1 VPELAGGTASK
12 TLTSES
18 KSHSN
23 ATLTEKKLS
32 LLFKAEDIEPAN
44 SAIWAT
50 FGNKGSKPLSYTGEA
65 DISTYCKQVLE
76 EVLKAG
82 GLGGYIDCCEELSL
96 SKIRGDI
103 WFVLNTNGFPIGVCE
118 IKNPGEKA
126 LTSGFILGQVY
137 DYMKE
142 LKLYHGVKFPFGLIF
157 TYTKVRVVWLP
168 DAEEYAAS
176 TTKQVL
182 LDANPKGSC
191 SIQGAPT
198 YKEDDESLDR
208 GDGGEEMQDDG
219 VGVGE
224 GVEEDIEVEEEEEE
238 EKKEEAVDIQGT
250 TVFELT
256 SSKEACV
263 DACLVILSVVK
274 KMLDSPIVYCHP
286 FINDSKGRLLTEKS
300 WLWAKKGETNYAQTF
315 TGKVSVQTK
324 KFYLLAD
331 FRGGSGGRVWA
342 ATSVTGKVCVLK
354 FSQNVNNDEA
364 NAQLKDEARIC
375 QDVWGKDRFARVQT
389 VAGRPCIVMSF
400 FSPCPSPPPRALYP
414 AIREAIADAANAGVE
429 HRDLTFKGVKG
440 EIEKKWEHVGL
451 YQMKGK
457 WKAALLDFGLTT
469 ERSSG
474 TEEEDAFAQRAEKA
488 MLEALG
494 LSVSTDGCETLASDL
509 DKLDLTPK
517 RNGQKLF
524 D

>member
-23 ATLTEKKLS
+23 ATLTEKTLS
-32 LLFKAEDIEPAN
+32 LLFKAEAIQPAN

-50 FGNKGSKPLSYTGEA
+50 FGNKGSKPLSYSGEA

-82 GLGGYIDCCEELSL
+82 GLGGEINCCEELSL

-103 WFVLNTNGFPIGVCE
+103 WFVLNKNGFPIGVCE
-118 IKNPGEKA
+118 IKNPGDKA
-126 LTSGFILGQVY
+126 LTSRYILGQVY
-137 DYMKE
+137 DYMTE
-142 LKLYHGVKFPFGLIF
+142 LHLYHGVKFPFGLIF
-157 TYTKVRVVWLP
+157 TYRKVRVVWLP

-176 TTKQVL
+176 TDQQVSKN
-182 LDANPKGSC
+182 AGGSC

-198 YKEDDESLDR
+198 YKEADEGLGG
-208 GDGGEEMQDDG
+208 GDGGEEMLD
-219 VGVGE
+219 VGE
-224 GVEEDIEVEEEEEE
+224 GVEEEDVEVEEEE
-238 EKKEEAVDIQGT
+238 EKKEEVVDIQGT
-250 TVFELT
+250 PVFELT
-256 SSKEACV
+256 SSKEACME
-263 DACLVILSVVK
+263 ACLVILSAVK
-274 KMLDSPIVYCHP
+274 KMLDSPIDYCHP
-286 FINDSKGRLLTEKS
+286 FIDDSKGRLLTEKS
-300 WLWAKKGETNYAQTF
+300 WLWAKKGETNFALTF
-315 TGKVSVQTK
+315 TEKIPVRTK

-342 ATSVTGKVCVLK
+342 ATSVKGIVCVLK

-364 NAQLKDEARIC
+364 NVQLENEARIC
-375 QDVWGKDRFARVQT
+375 QAVWGKDRFARVQK

-414 AIREAIADAANAGVE
+414 AIRKAIADAANAGVE
-429 HRDLTFKGVKG
+429 HRDLTFKGAG
-440 EIEKKWEHVGL
+440 GNIEKKWEHVGL
-451 YQMKGK
+451 YQMQGT

-469 ERSSG
+469 ERSG
-474 TEEEDAFAQRAEKA
+474 TEEQHAFAQRAEKA

-494 LSVSTDGCETLASDL
+494 LSVSTDGSETLDELALAIDN
-509 DKLDLTPK
+509 LDLTPK
-517 RNGQKLF
+517 RNGRET
-524 D
+524 